1 MVEST
6 TTEDLN
12 CPVKIT
18 SITPVENWENRFVE
32 FNYSDEQKRIVNA
45 SLAKLKEWFTM
56 NEASDWKNE
65 KDKNGIKIDGKKSER
80 GLSSLKVTC
89 NMAFNLEDIFLVLC
103 AGELR

>member
-1 MVEST
+1 
-6 TTEDLN
+6 
-12 CPVKIT
+12 
-18 SITPVENWENRFVE
+18 
-32 FNYSDEQKRIVNA
+32 
-45 SLAKLKEWFTM
+45 M